1 MKKSIRFDII
11 CITKRIRGFIMV
23 TKEKQINIRV
33 SEKELSEL
41 EKKAKE
47 KGLKRSDYIRSLLFN
62 DDTESITNDIQ
73 MYTVQNLEKDKV
85 YLKERLVEAQKNFE
99 GLLNEFKEVQKK
111 ANSLDQ
117 DLSLEKENSAQL
129 MIELSAEKNKGFFA
143 RLFNR

>member
-1 MKKSIRFDII
+1 MA
-11 CITKRIRGFIMV
+11 

-129 MIELSAEKNKGFFA
+129 MIELNAEKNKGFFA

>member
-1 MKKSIRFDII
+1 
-11 CITKRIRGFIMV
+11 MV

-99 GLLNEFKEVQKK
+99 GLLTEFKEVQKK
-111 ANSLDQ
+111 ANSLNQ

-129 MIELSAEKNKGFFA
+129 MIELNAEKNKGFFA
-143 RLFNR
+143 RLFRK

>member
-1 MKKSIRFDII
+1 
-11 CITKRIRGFIMV
+11 MV

-99 GLLNEFKEVQKK
+99 GLLIEFKEVQKK
-111 ANSLDQ
+111 ANSLTQ
-117 DLSLEKENSAQL
+117 DLNLEKENNTQL
-129 MIELSAEKNKGFFA
+129 MIELNTEKNKGFFA
-143 RLFNR
+143 RLFKK